1 MNESRGA
8 ESSAGDLFG
17 PRGAH
22 VPAPANVHDALPDT
36 LLRRVKQYSGRLAT
50 EAVHS
55 MEEQLPYFSDLEA
68 GQRASV
74 QLVVQTAVV
83 SFVEWLQD
91 PDGNVKFTVQAFQVV
106 PQDLARRISLLQTV
120 EMVRVAMEFF
130 EKWLPLLARNDAQ
143 LRALTEAVL
152 RYGREIGFA
161 AASIYASAA
170 ESRGAWDSRLEA
182 LVVDAVVR
190 GDTGPTLLSRAA
202 ALNWDAEVTATVL
215 VGMPPP
221 ERNVSV
227 PLAVHNTARQHDRAA
242 LSVVQGSL
250 LVAIVS
256 GPVSL
261 DEPFIIDL
269 LNLFADGPVV
279 IGPTTPNL
287 GMAHTSAIDAMAGVE
302 AVAGWPSAPRPV
314 HSWELLP
321 ERALLG
327 DQAAMTT
334 LNDVLIKPLEKGGDT
349 LTTTLD
355 AYLDSG
361 GSVESCARELFVHP
375 NTVRYRLKRISDITG
390 RDPMNPRDAYVLR
403 IATTVGRLTRVRH
416 DMRTVF
422 TTVTRATGSDGDR

>member
-1 MNESRGA
+1 MSETASTEHPSGDPLSIRGA
-8 ESSAGDLFG
+8 
-17 PRGAH
+17 R
-22 VPAPANVHDALPDT
+22 VPAPADVHAALPDT
-36 LLRRVKQYSGRLAT
+36 LLKRVKQYSGRLAT

-55 MEEQLPYFSDLEA
+55 MQDQLPYFADFEA
-68 GQRASV
+68 QQRASV

-83 SFVEWLQD
+83 NFVEWLQD
-91 PDGNVKFTVQAFQVV
+91 PDGNLTFTVQAFQAV
-106 PQDLARRISLLQTV
+106 PQDLARRITLLQSV

-161 AASIYASAA
+161 AAAIYASAA

-202 ALNWDAEVTATVL
+202 ALNWDTEATATVV
-215 VGMPPP
+215 VGYPPP
-221 ERNVSV
+221 EQNVSV
-227 PLAVHNTARQHDRAA
+227 PLAIHTTARKHDRAA
-242 LSVVQGSL
+242 LSVVQGTL

-256 GPVSL
+256 GDMTSG
-261 DEPFIIDL
+261 DEFVQEL
-269 LNLFADGPVV
+269 LTHFAEGPVV
-279 IGPTTPNL
+279 IGHTTPTL
-287 GMAHTSAIDAMAGVE
+287 GAAHASAAEALAGME
-302 AVAGWPSAPRPV
+302 AVAGWPGAPRPV

-327 DQAAMTT
+327 DAAAVRT
-334 LNDVLIKPLEKGGDT
+334 LNDFLVTPLAKGGDT
-349 LTTTLD
+349 LTSTLD

-375 NTVRYRLKRISDITG
+375 NTVRYRLKRIAEVTG
-390 RDPMNPRDAYVLR
+390 RDPTNPRDGYVLR
-403 IATTVGRLTRVRH
+403 VAATVGRLARERH
-416 DMRTVF
+416 RTL
-422 TTVTRATGSDGDR
+422 T